1 MMRALYLCLALLA
14 AVAAPAARQSDGAG
28 TPDQA
33 RQQAKAERFFSHGEW
48 LNASASYVLLC
59 TEYPQNTG
67 FYARAVVSQYMAG
80 DTIGAMSVLRRS
92 MLNDVPIDSLLG
104 LVNTLSK
111 QAGNAPLYRNVLTD
125 LRRNSPWLTR
135 NIDLRLLDY
144 YTSRN
149 DGPEMIR
156 MSRQLLAASPDNGRL
171 RMILA
176 RGYLIDELFGAAEAV
191 WRRMLAETPDNTD
204 VLLWLGTLYL
214 NTGHHDTAMPLLRKA
229 YDLRPTPYLK
239 QLLDK
244 HLN

>member
-1 MMRALYLCLALLA
+1 MRRALYLCLALLA
-14 AVAAPAARQSDGAG
+14 AVAAPAARLSGASETSDL
-28 TPDQA
+28 A

-48 LNASASYVLLC
+48 LNASASYVLLS
-59 TEYPQNTG
+59 TEYPRNTD
-67 FYARAVVSQYMAG
+67 FYARAVVSQYMSG

-104 LVNTLSK
+104 QVNVLSK

-125 LRRNSPWLTR
+125 LRKNSPWLTR

-144 YTSRN
+144 YTSRD

-156 MSRQLLAASPDNGRL
+156 MARLLLAASPDNERL

-176 RGYLIDELFGAAEAV
+176 RGYLIDGQFGAAEAV
-191 WRRMLAETPDNTD
+191 WRRMLAETPDNVD

-214 NTGHHDTAMPLLRKA
+214 NTGSHDTAMPLLRKA
-229 YDLRPTPYLK
+229 YDLRPTPYLR
-239 QLLDK
+239 QLLK
-244 HLN
+244 KRHN